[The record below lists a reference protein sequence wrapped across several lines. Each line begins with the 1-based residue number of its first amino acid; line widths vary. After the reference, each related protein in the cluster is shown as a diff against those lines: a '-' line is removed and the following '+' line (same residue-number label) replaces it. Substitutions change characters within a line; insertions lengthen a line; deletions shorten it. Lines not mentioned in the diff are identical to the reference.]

1 MKLQNLHLVPA
12 NALIIKN
19 GTVTVVETSP
29 KKNFKTDGRDIIG
42 YDLHCQARKGDIQK
56 ITIPSTLVKEVEA
69 LRKLLQESP
78 VLVKLVEPE
87 LKAFAMV
94 DDGGRLVSGV
104 TAKSTGFQ
112 VVGKVE
118 DDADDI
124 VIDGEVN

>member
-69 LRKLLQESP
+69 LRKLLQKSP
-78 VLVKLVEPE
+78 VLVNLVEPE
-87 LKAFAMV
+87 LKAYALI
-94 DDGGRLVSGV
+94 DNSGKLVSGV
-104 TAKSTGFQ
+104 TAKATGF
-112 VVGKVE
+112 KVIGTIE
-118 DDADDI
+118 DDSDEI
-124 VIDGEVN
+124 EIEEEK

>member
-69 LRKLLQESP
+69 LRKLLQKSP
-78 VLVKLVEPE
+78 VLVNLVEPE
-87 LKAFAMV
+87 LKAYALI
-94 DDGGRLVSGV
+94 DNSGKLVSGV
-104 TAKSTGFQ
+104 TAKAEGFK
-112 VVGKVE
+112 VIGTVE
-118 DDADDI
+118 DDSDDI
-124 VIDGEVN
+124 VIEEEK